1 MLKQTIF
8 NVHYPSIESIRKV
21 NFEDLSP
28 AGVRSV
34 LLFKNAMRSLP
45 ENCEFHVDDNEQI
58 HIGIACAVDDDL
70 NMYDLESVL
79 LTYCIQAG
87 ISTKE
92 MDDVCCYAYNNNM
105 WLELSEDE
113 SHYNFVG

>member
-8 NVHYPSIESIRKV
+8 DEYYPSIESIRKV

-28 AGVRSV
+28 AGVRSI
-34 LLFKNAMRSLP
+34 LLFKKAMLSLP
-45 ENCEFHVDDNEQI
+45 ESCKFHVDENERVR
-58 HIGIACAVDDDL
+58 IGIDCPHDDDL
-70 NMYDLESVL
+70 NMYDLESIL
-79 LTYCIQAG
+79 LAYCIQAG

-105 WLELSEDE
+105 WVELSKDE
-113 SHYNFVG
+113 NSYNFVG